1 MTIQIKI
8 LKNGVQTHGA
18 TSAQFENMEAFE
30 TWKQSCIDS
39 NVWGKPERWVQ
50 DTPMSPLSAEEK
62 TKAKANRK
70 VKGPTGEDITEYQFE
85 AEYTIDIKDITS
97 EVKAEKDKKDKKD
110 KDRKDRVTSLKAIDW
125 TKIKNFNDALPI
137 LQALVNEQLK
147 DEA

>member
-1 MTIQIKI
+1 MKLVKV
-8 LKNGVQTHGA
+8 LKNNEVVQPVRFDNDESMNAWLQMLAETHA
-18 TSAQFENMEAFE
+18 
-30 TWKQSCIDS
+30 
-39 NVWGKPERWVQ
+39 WGKPERWIQ

-85 AEYTIDIKDITS
+85 AEYQIDIKDITS
-97 EVKAEKDKKDKKD
+97 EIKAEKDKKDKKE

-137 LQALVNEQLK
+137 LQALVNEKLK
-147 DEA
+147 DD